1 MSRPDHR
8 IHGLALQTALL
19 AALAG
24 CAGSQRVQPTA
35 AQLEGEAVQISEE
48 YVIGPNDQLSVI
60 VWREEQLSTDVEVR
74 PDGKISVPLLDD
86 VQAAGLTP
94 LALKQVITERLSE
107 FVAAPHVTVVVK
119 ASRSKLVYLLG
130 EIARPG
136 AVPFYA
142 NMRVTDAIAVSG
154 GFNPFSAEDRVKVI
168 RRLQDGT
175 AQEFHF
181 DYDAYIAG
189 TDLEQN
195 ILLLP
200 GDQIFVP
207 EESPLPWR

>member
-1 MSRPDHR
+1 MSRR
-8 IHGLALQTALL
+8 VRTTFRLGLGLALI
-19 AALAG
+19 AALA
-24 CAGSQRVQPTA
+24 CAGNQRKRPSVTELEGGA
-35 AQLEGEAVQISEE
+35 AQSVSE
-48 YVIGPNDQLSVI
+48 YVIGPTDILEIN
-60 VWREEQLSTDVEVR
+60 VWREEQLSTEVEVR

-107 FVAAPHVTVVVK
+107 YVAAPHVTVLVK

-130 EIARPG
+130 EVARPG
-136 AVPFYA
+136 VIGYVA
-142 NMRVTDAIAVSG
+142 NMRVSDAIAVSG
-154 GFNPFSAEDRVKVI
+154 GFGPFSDKGRVKVI
-168 RRLQDGT
+168 RRLEDGSSE
-175 AQEFHF
+175 EFQF
-181 DYDAYIAG
+181 DYDSYIAG
-189 TDLEQN
+189 TDVAQN

>member
-1 MSRPDHR
+1 MSRPVR
-8 IHGLALQTALL
+8 TICRLGLSAALL

-24 CAGSQRVQPTA
+24 CASSQRMQPSVTELEGGA
-35 AQLEGEAVQISEE
+35 AQSVGE
-48 YVIGPNDQLSVI
+48 YVIGPSDILTI
-60 VWREEQLSTDVEVR
+60 LVWREEQLSTEVEVR

-94 LALKQVITERLSE
+94 LALKQVIGERLSE
-107 FVAAPHVTVVVK
+107 YVAAPHVTVLVK
-119 ASRSKLVYLLG
+119 ASRSKLIYMLG

-136 AVPFYA
+136 AVGYVA
-142 NMRVTDAIAVSG
+142 NMRVSDAIAVSG
-154 GFNPFSAEDRVKVI
+154 GFGPFSDKGRVKVI
-168 RRLQDGT
+168 RRLQDGSS
-175 AQEFHF
+175 QEFRF

-189 TDLEQN
+189 TDVAQN